1 MSTLAD
7 RIGDRLARVV
17 GAILRWRKVAIVT
30 LLGAAFLS
38 VWYAAHHLGV
48 NTDTT
53 NMMSPKLAWRQ
64 NFNEYREAFPSR
76 DRNLLIVIDARTS
89 ARADAFAAKVLAEL
103 RREPDL
109 YHSILLQGEGDF
121 FAREGLLYLP
131 LAQLEQLADRLTAAQ
146 PLLGLLHA
154 RFDGA
159 AVLDVA
165 TRTLSPPAGVDAD
178 TSAAAPLY
186 AELARVLD
194 QAGTTRA
201 GRTPLEPLAWGSLI
215 STAAQQQG
223 TRRLIVLQPALDFAK
238 IQPAAPAISG
248 VRAIVARLN
257 AAEAEP
263 VSVRLTGSV
272 AMEHD
277 ELASV
282 SASAGIGGLL
292 ALLLVCG
299 ILYIALRSWRL
310 LAISV
315 TALFA
320 GLAYTAA
327 FAAATVGHLN
337 LLSIMFVVLNVG
349 LGADYV
355 IHVLLRYRELVAEGH
370 AAEPALLTTMRGVGS
385 SLLLAAFTTAVGFYA
400 YIPTQF
406 QGVAELGWIAG
417 TGIFFGFLAAATLL
431 PALVA
436 QFASSLRVKS
446 ARTVL
451 DPRIFVPFNRH
462 PRAVLRVATAV
473 IVASAIAL
481 FWVTFDSNPI
491 HLRDPKSESVSTLL
505 ELAASGDAQLLN
517 LEAVAP
523 DHATAAAWAAGLRG
537 LPQIRNVITID
548 SLVPKDQ
555 DEKIAVLDDLKLVMG
570 PSFAQLN
577 RTPADPERMAASLM
591 ALEKVSVDRPEAGPL
606 HAAVARLLPMLAD
619 EPSVN
624 PERRYATRLLTALD
638 MALTEGLPPQLE
650 RLAAGLEARPFG
662 RDDLP
667 EVLASRYVGTN
678 GRELVEITPAEDVSD
693 NAAARRFIAA
703 VRGVVP
709 KVTGPPVVYQEAS
722 STVVHAFELALL
734 YAFSMVTLM
743 IFVVLRRWRDTLLV
757 VAPIAL
763 SKLVTAGAAVAIGM
777 AFNYA
782 NIIALPLLV
791 GFGVDSGIH
800 VVHRMRTE
808 TAEQLFGTSAMRAVF
823 ASGLTIIATFGIL
836 AFSSH
841 VGTASMG
848 VMLAIGLCVS
858 MAFTLIALPAWLK
871 VRAERAQSA
880 ARA

>member
-1 MSTLAD
+1 VTNLAD

-17 GAILRWRKVAIVT
+17 GAILRRRRLAIVT
-30 LLGAAFLS
+30 LLGLAVFC

-53 NMMSPKLAWRQ
+53 NMMSPTLAWRQ

-121 FAREGLLYLP
+121 FARNGLLYLP
-131 LAQLEQLADRLTAAQ
+131 LPQLQQLADKLTAAQ

-165 TRTLSPPAGVDAD
+165 TRTLSPPAGVSAD

-186 AELARVLD
+186 SEIARVLD
-194 QAGTTRA
+194 QASTLGA
-201 GRTPLEPLAWGSLI
+201 GHSALEPLAWSNLI
-215 STAAQQQG
+215 STGAAQQQG
-223 TRRLIVLQPALDFAK
+223 TRRLIVLQPALDFSK
-238 IQPAAPAISG
+238 IQPAAPAING

-282 SASAGIGGLL
+282 SASAGIGGLV
-292 ALLLVCG
+292 ALLLVCA
-299 ILYIALRSWRL
+299 ILYVALRSWRL

-355 IHVLLRYRELVAEGH
+355 IHVLLRYRELVAEGYE
-370 AAEPALLTTMRGVGS
+370 AEPALLTTMRGVGT
-385 SLLLAAFTTAVGFYA
+385 SLLLAAFTTAAGFYA

-436 QFASSLRVKS
+436 EFASSLRVKS

-462 PRAVLRVATAV
+462 PRAVLGIATVV
-473 IVASAIAL
+473 IVASGIAL

-491 HLRDPKSESVSTLL
+491 HLRDPKSESVKTLL
-505 ELAASGDAQLLN
+505 ELAANGDAQLLN

-523 DHATAAAWAAGLRG
+523 DHATATMWAAGLRG
-537 LPQIRNVITID
+537 LPQVRNVITID

-555 DEKIAVLDDLKLVMG
+555 DDKIAVLDDLKLVMG

-577 RTPADPERMAASLM
+577 RVPADPERLTASLA
-591 ALEKVSVDRPEAGPL
+591 ALESASAERPDAAAL
-606 HAAVARLLPMLAD
+606 HAAVAKLRAALAN
-619 EPSVN
+619 EPSAD
-624 PERRYATRLLTALD
+624 ATRNLAALD
-638 MALTEGLPPQLE
+638 AALTEGLPSELG
-650 RLAAGLEARPFG
+650 RLASGLEARPFG
-662 RDDLP
+662 RDALP
-667 EVLASRYVGTN
+667 DVLASRYVSAN

-722 STVVHAFELALL
+722 STVVRAFELALL
-734 YAFSMVTLM
+734 YAFSLVSVM
-743 IFVVLRRWRDTLLV
+743 IFVVLRRWRETLLV
-757 VAPIAL
+757 ILPIAL

-777 AFNYA
+777 PFNYA

-808 TAEQLFGTSAMRAVF
+808 TAEQLFDTSAMRAVF

-858 MAFTLIALPAWLK
+858 MAFTLIVLPAWLK
-871 VRAERAQSA
+871 VRAERVQSA

>member
-1 MSTLAD
+1 
-7 RIGDRLARVV
+7 VV
-17 GAILRWRKVAIVT
+17 GAILRWRKLAIVAP
-30 LLGAAFLS
+30 LGAAVLC

-53 NMMSPKLAWRQ
+53 TMMSPTLEWRQ
-64 NFNEYREAFPSR
+64 NFDEYRQAFPSR
-76 DRNLLIVIDARTS
+76 DRNLLIVIDARTP

-109 YHSILLQGEGDF
+109 YHSILLQGEGEF
-121 FAREGLLYLP
+121 FARNGLLYLP
-131 LAQLEQLADRLTAAQ
+131 LEQLQQLADRLTAAQ

-178 TSAAAPLY
+178 TSAAEPLY
-186 AELARVLD
+186 TELARVLD
-194 QAGTTRA
+194 QAGTIRVD
-201 GRTPLEPLAWGSLI
+201 RTPLEPLAWANLI
-215 STAAQQQG
+215 SAGAAQQQG
-223 TRRLIVLQPALDFAK
+223 TRRLIVLQPALDFGK
-238 IQPAAPAISG
+238 IQPAAPAING

-257 AAEAEP
+257 ATEAEP
-263 VSVRLTGSV
+263 VTVRLTGSV

-282 SASAGIGGLL
+282 SASAGIGGVA

-299 ILYIALRSWRL
+299 ILYVALRSWRL

-355 IHVLLRYRELVAEGH
+355 IHVLLRYRELVAEGYE
-370 AAEPALLTTMRGVGS
+370 AEPALLATMRGVGS
-385 SLLLAAFTTAVGFYA
+385 SLLLAAFTTAAGFYA

-436 QFASSLRVKS
+436 QFASSLRVES

-451 DPRIFVPFNRH
+451 DPRIFVPFNRR
-462 PRAVLRVATAV
+462 PRAVLAVAAAV
-473 IVASAIAL
+473 IVASGVAL
-481 FWVTFDSNPI
+481 RWVSFDSNPI
-491 HLRDPKSESVSTLL
+491 HLRDPNSESVKTLL
-505 ELAASGDAQLLN
+505 ELAANGDAQLLN
-517 LEAVAP
+517 LQAVAP
-523 DHATAAAWAAGLRG
+523 DHATATEWVAGLRG
-537 LPQIRNVITID
+537 LPQVRNVITID

-577 RTPADPERMAASLM
+577 RTPADPARLAASLA
-591 ALEKVSVDRPEAGPL
+591 ALYQASADRPEAAQL
-606 HAAVARLLPMLAD
+606 HAAIAKLQSALAQEETAD
-619 EPSVN
+619 T
-624 PERRYATRLLTALD
+624 ERRYSTRLLTALD
-638 MALTEGLPPQLE
+638 SALTEELPPQLA
-650 RLAAGLEARPFG
+650 RLASGLEARPVG

-667 EVLASRYVGTN
+667 EELASRYVSAD

-722 STVVHAFELALL
+722 STVVRAFELALV
-734 YAFSMVTLM
+734 YAFLLVSVM
-743 IFVVLRRWRDTLLV
+743 IFLVLRRWRAMLLV
-757 VAPIAL
+757 ILPIAL

-777 AFNYA
+777 PFNYA

-800 VVHRMRTE
+800 VVDRMRTE
-808 TAEQLFGTSAMRAVF
+808 SAEQLFDTSAMRAVF

-836 AFSSH
+836 SFSSH
-841 VGTASMG
+841 RGTASMG

-871 VRAERAQSA
+871 VRAQRAQSA

>member
-1 MSTLAD
+1 MTNLAD
-7 RIGDRLARVV
+7 RIGERLARVV

-30 LLGAAFLS
+30 LLGAAVLC

-53 NMMSPKLAWRQ
+53 NMMSASLAWRQ
-64 NFNEYREAFPSR
+64 SFNEYREAVPSR

-109 YHSILLQGEGDF
+109 YHSILLQGEGEF
-121 FAREGLLYLP
+121 FARNGLLYLP
-131 LAQLEQLADRLTAAQ
+131 LPQLEQLADRLTAAQ
-146 PLLGLLHA
+146 PLLGLLQA

-159 AVLDVA
+159 TVIDVA
-165 TRTLSPPAGVDAD
+165 TRTLSPPAGVEAGDA
-178 TSAAAPLY
+178 SAAAPLY
-186 AELARVLD
+186 TELARVLD
-194 QAGTTRA
+194 DASALGANATAT
-201 GRTPLEPLAWGSLI
+201 LEPFAWGNLI
-215 STAAQQQG
+215 AAGAAQQQG
-223 TRRLIVLQPALDFAK
+223 TRRLIVLQPALDFGK
-238 IQPAAPAISG
+238 IQPAAPAING

-257 AAEAEP
+257 AAEPEP

-282 SASAGIGGLL
+282 SASAGIGGVA

-385 SLLLAAFTTAVGFYA
+385 SLLLAAFTTAAGFYA

-436 QFASSLRVKS
+436 QFASSLRVQN

-451 DPRIFVPFNRH
+451 DPRVFVPFNRH
-462 PRAVLRVATAV
+462 PRAVLWVAAVV
-473 IVASAIAL
+473 IVASGIAL
-481 FWVTFDSNPI
+481 RWVSFDSNPI

-523 DHATAAAWAAGLRG
+523 DHATATEWAARLRG
-537 LPQIRNVITID
+537 LPPVRNVITID

-570 PSFAQLN
+570 PSFAKLK
-577 RTPADPERMAASLM
+577 RAPADPERLAASLA
-591 ALEKVSVDRPEAGPL
+591 ALEKASADRPAAASL
-606 HAAVARLLPMLAD
+606 HAAVAKLRATLSREPPAD
-619 EPSVN
+619 SA
-624 PERRYATRLLTALD
+624 RQLTALD
-638 MALTEGLPPQLE
+638 AALTEGLPPELA
-650 RLAAGLEARPFG
+650 RLASGLEARPFG
-662 RDDLP
+662 RADLP
-667 EVLASRYVGTN
+667 EEIASRYVSSD
-678 GRELVEITPAEDVSD
+678 GRELVEITPAEDVSN

-734 YAFSMVTLM
+734 YAFTIVSVI
-743 IFVVLRRWRDTLLV
+743 IFLVLRRWSEVLLV
-757 VAPIAL
+757 ILPIAL

-777 AFNYA
+777 PFNYA

-808 TAEQLFGTSAMRAVF
+808 TAEQLFDTSAMRAVL
-823 ASGLTIIATFGIL
+823 ASGLTIVATFGIL

-858 MAFTLIALPAWLK
+858 MAFTLIVLPAWLK
-871 VRAERAQSA
+871 VRAGRARSA
-880 ARA
+880 ASA

>member
-1 MSTLAD
+1 M
-7 RIGDRLARVV
+7 V

-30 LLGAAFLS
+30 LLGAAFLC

-53 NMMSPKLAWRQ
+53 NMMSPTLTWRQ
-64 NFNEYREAFPSR
+64 NWNEYREAFPSR

-89 ARADAFAAKVLAEL
+89 AGADAFAAKVLAEL

-109 YHSILLQGEGDF
+109 YHSILLQGEGEF
-121 FAREGLLYLP
+121 FARNGLLYLP
-131 LAQLEQLADRLTAAQ
+131 LAQLEQLSERLTAAQ

-165 TRTLSPPAGVDAD
+165 TRALSPPANVAAGD
-178 TSAAAPLY
+178 TSAAVPLY
-186 AELARVLD
+186 GELGRVLD
-194 QAGTTRA
+194 DAGSMRA
-201 GRTPLEPLAWGSLI
+201 GGAALEPLQWGNLI
-215 STAAQQQG
+215 AAGAAQQG
-223 TRRLIVLQPALDFAK
+223 TRRLIVLQPALDFGK
-238 IQPAAPAISG
+238 IQPAAPAING

-282 SASAGIGGLL
+282 SASAGIGGLA

-299 ILYIALRSWRL
+299 ILYVALRSWRL

-355 IHVLLRYRELVAEGH
+355 IHVLLRYRELVAEGY

-417 TGIFFGFLAAATLL
+417 TGIFLGFLAAATLL

-462 PRAVLRVATAV
+462 PRAMLRVAAVV
-473 IVASAIAL
+473 IVASGIAL
-481 FWVTFDSNPI
+481 RWVSFDSNPI
-491 HLRDPKSESVSTLL
+491 HLRDPKSESVKTLL
-505 ELAASGDAQLLN
+505 ELAANGDAQLLN

-523 DHATAAAWAAGLRG
+523 DHATATAWAMGLRG
-537 LPQIRNVITID
+537 LPQVRNVITID

-555 DEKIAVLDDLKLVMG
+555 DDKIAVLDDLKLVMG
-570 PSFAQLN
+570 PSFAQV
-577 RTPADPERMAASLM
+577 RRVPSDPARLAASLM
-591 ALEKVSVDRPEAGPL
+591 ALESASAGRPDAAPL
-606 HAAVARLLPMLAD
+606 HSAAAKLRATLAAEPAADAAR
-619 EPSVN
+619 S
-624 PERRYATRLLTALD
+624 LTALD
-638 MALTEGLPPQLE
+638 NALTEGLPGE
-650 RLAAGLEARPFG
+650 IGRLAAGLEARPFG
-662 RDDLP
+662 RDALP
-667 EVLASRYVGTN
+667 EELASRYVGTN

-722 STVVHAFELALL
+722 STVVHAFELALV
-734 YAFSMVTLM
+734 YAFSIVSAI
-743 IFVVLRRWRDTLLV
+743 IFLVLRRWREMLLV
-757 VAPIAL
+757 ILPIAL

-777 AFNYA
+777 PFNYA

-808 TAEQLFGTSAMRAVF
+808 TAEQLFDTSAMRAVL
-823 ASGLTIIATFGIL
+823 ASGLTIVATFGIL

-858 MAFTLIALPAWLK
+858 VAFTLIVLPAWLK
-871 VRAERAQSA
+871 VRAERTASVSPA
-880 ARA
+880 

>member
-1 MSTLAD
+1 
-7 RIGDRLARVV
+7 VV
-17 GAILRWRKVAIVT
+17 GAILPWRKTAIVA
-30 LLGAAFLS
+30 LLGAAVLS

-53 NMMSPKLAWRQ
+53 NMMSPTLAWRQ

-76 DRNLLIVIDARTS
+76 DRNLLIVIDARTP

-109 YHSILLQGEGDF
+109 YHSILLQGEGEF
-121 FAREGLLYLP
+121 FARNGLLYLP

-165 TRTLSPPAGVDAD
+165 TRTLSPPAGVEAD

-186 AELARVLD
+186 TELARVLD
-194 QAGTTRA
+194 EAA
-201 GRTPLEPLAWGSLI
+201 ANRTALEPLAWGSLI
-215 STAAQQQG
+215 STGAAQQG

-257 AAEAEP
+257 AAEPEP

-282 SASAGIGGLL
+282 SASAGIGGVA

-299 ILYIALRSWRL
+299 ILYVALRSWRL

-355 IHVLLRYRELVAEGH
+355 IHVLLRYRELVAEGY

-385 SLLLAAFTTAVGFYA
+385 SLLLAAFTTAAGFYA

-451 DPRIFVPFNRH
+451 DPRIFVPFNRR
-462 PRAVLRVATAV
+462 PRAVLAVAAAV
-473 IVASAIAL
+473 IVASGIAL
-481 FWVTFDSNPI
+481 RWVSFDSNPI
-491 HLRDPKSESVSTLL
+491 HLRDPNSESVKTLL

-523 DHATAAAWAAGLRG
+523 AHATATAWAAGLRG
-537 LPQIRNVITID
+537 LPQVRNVITID

-577 RTPADPERMAASLM
+577 RTAADPERLAASLA
-591 ALEKVSVDRPEAGPL
+591 ALEKASAGRPEAASL
-606 HAAVARLLPMLAD
+606 HAAVVKLRAALAGKPAPD
-619 EPSVN
+619 
-624 PERRYATRLLTALD
+624 AARLLTALD
-638 MALTEGLPPQLE
+638 TAFTEELPPQLA
-650 RLAAGLEARPFG
+650 RLASGLEAKPFG
-662 RDDLP
+662 RADLP
-667 EVLASRYVGTN
+667 DVLASRYVAAD

-722 STVVHAFELALL
+722 STVVRAFELALV
-734 YAFSMVTLM
+734 YAFALVSVM
-743 IFVVLRRWRDTLLV
+743 IFLVLRRWRETLLV
-757 VAPIAL
+757 ILPIAL

-777 AFNYA
+777 PFNYA

-808 TAEQLFGTSAMRAVF
+808 TAEQLFDTSAMRAVF

-858 MAFTLIALPAWLK
+858 MAFTLIGLPAWLK
-871 VRAERAQSA
+871 VRAERAQPA

>member
-1 MSTLAD
+1 VSTFAD
-7 RIGDRLARVV
+7 QIGDRLARVV
-17 GAILRWRKVAIVT
+17 GAILRWRKLAIVT
-30 LLGAAFLS
+30 LLGAAVLS

-53 NMMSPKLAWRQ
+53 NMMSPTLEWRQ

-103 RREPDL
+103 RREPEL

-121 FAREGLLYLP
+121 FARNGLLYLP
-131 LAQLEQLADRLTAAQ
+131 LPQLEQLADKLTAAQ

-194 QAGTTRA
+194 QAGTVGTS
-201 GRTPLEPLAWGSLI
+201 RTPLEPLAWGNLI
-215 STAAQQQG
+215 STGAAQQG
-223 TRRLIVLQPALDFAK
+223 TRRLIVLQPALDFGK
-238 IQPAAPAISG
+238 IQPAAPAING

-282 SASAGIGGLL
+282 SASAGIGGVL
-292 ALLLVCG
+292 ALLLVCA

-370 AAEPALLTTMRGVGS
+370 AAAPALLTTMRGVGS
-385 SLLLAAFTTAVGFYA
+385 SLLLAAFTTAAGFYA

-436 QFASSLRVKS
+436 QFASSLRVQS

-462 PRAVLRVATAV
+462 PRAVLWGAAVV
-473 IVASAIAL
+473 IVASGVAL
-481 FWVTFDSNPI
+481 RWVSFDSNPI
-491 HLRDPKSESVSTLL
+491 HLRDPKSESVKTLL

-523 DHATAAAWAAGLRG
+523 DHATATAWAAGLRG
-537 LPQIRNVITID
+537 LPQVRNVITVD

-555 DEKIAVLDDLKLVMG
+555 DQKIAVLDDLKLVMG

-577 RTPADPERMAASLM
+577 RTPADPSRLTASLG
-591 ALEKVSVDRPEAGPL
+591 ALEKASAGRPDVAQL
-606 HAAVARLLPMLAD
+606 HAAAERLRATLAGAPAADAGRLL
-619 EPSVN
+619 V
-624 PERRYATRLLTALD
+624 ALD
-638 MALTEGLPPQLE
+638 AALTEGLPHELG
-650 RLAAGLEARPFG
+650 RLAAGLDARPFG
-662 RDDLP
+662 RDALP
-667 EVLASRYVGTN
+667 EELASRYVGTN

-722 STVVHAFELALL
+722 STVVRAFELALL
-734 YAFSMVTLM
+734 YAFALVSVM
-743 IFVVLRRWRDTLLV
+743 IFLVLRRWRETLLV
-757 VAPIAL
+757 ILPIAF

-777 AFNYA
+777 PFNYA

-858 MAFTLIALPAWLK
+858 MAFTLIVLPAWLK
-871 VRAERAQSA
+871 VRGGRARSA
-880 ARA
+880 AQA

>member
-1 MSTLAD
+1 LSTLAD

-17 GAILRWRKVAIVT
+17 GTILRWRKVAIVT
-30 LLGAAFLS
+30 LLGAAVFS

-76 DRNLLIVIDARTS
+76 DRNLLIVIDARTP

-121 FAREGLLYLP
+121 FARNGLLYLP
-131 LAQLEQLADRLTAAQ
+131 LAQLQQLADRLTAAQ

-154 RFDGA
+154 RFDGS

-165 TRTLSPPAGVDAD
+165 TRTLSPPASAEGGD

-186 AELARVLD
+186 SELARVLD
-194 QAGTTRA
+194 EAA
-201 GRTPLEPLAWGSLI
+201 GRTALEPLAWGSLI
-215 STAAQQQG
+215 SIGAAQQG
-223 TRRLIVLQPALDFAK
+223 TRRLIVLQPALDFGK
-238 IQPAAPAISG
+238 IQPAAPAING

-282 SASAGIGGLL
+282 SASAGIGGLA

-299 ILYIALRSWRL
+299 ILYVALRSWRL

-355 IHVLLRYRELVAEGH
+355 IHVLLRYRELVAEGY

-417 TGIFFGFLAAATLL
+417 TGIFLGFLAAATLL

-462 PRAVLRVATAV
+462 PRAMLRVAAVV
-473 IVASAIAL
+473 IVASGIAL
-481 FWVTFDSNPI
+481 RWVSFDSNPI
-491 HLRDPKSESVSTLL
+491 HLRDPKSESVKTLL
-505 ELAASGDAQLLN
+505 ELAANGDAQLLN

-523 DHATAAAWAAGLRG
+523 DHATATAWAMGLRG
-537 LPQIRNVITID
+537 LPQVRNVITID

-555 DEKIAVLDDLKLVMG
+555 DDKIAVLDDLKLVMG
-570 PSFAQLN
+570 PSFAQV
-577 RTPADPERMAASLM
+577 RRVPSDPARLAASLM
-591 ALEKVSVDRPEAGPL
+591 ALESASAGRPDAAPL
-606 HAAVARLLPMLAD
+606 HSAAAKLRATLAAEPAADAAR
-619 EPSVN
+619 S
-624 PERRYATRLLTALD
+624 LTALD
-638 MALTEGLPPQLE
+638 NALTEGLPGE
-650 RLAAGLEARPFG
+650 IGRLAAGLEARPFG
-662 RDDLP
+662 RDALP
-667 EVLASRYVGTN
+667 EELASRYVGTN

-722 STVVHAFELALL
+722 STVVRAFELALL

-743 IFVVLRRWRDTLLV
+743 IFIVLRRWSETLLV
-757 VAPIAL
+757 VTPIAL

-777 AFNYA
+777 PFNYA

-808 TAEQLFGTSAMRAVF
+808 TAEQLFDTSAMRAVF

-871 VRAERAQSA
+871 VRAERAPSK

>member
-1 MSTLAD
+1 MANLAD
-7 RIGDRLARVV
+7 RIGERLARVV
-17 GAILRWRKVAIVT
+17 GSILRWRKVAIVT
-30 LLGAAFLS
+30 LLGAAALCL
-38 VWYAAHHLGV
+38 WYAAHHLGV

-53 NMMSPKLAWRQ
+53 NMMSPTLAWRQ
-64 NFNEYREAFPSR
+64 NWNEYREAFPSR
-76 DRNLLIVIDARTS
+76 DRNLLIVIDARTA

-103 RREPDL
+103 RREPEL
-109 YHSILLQGEGDF
+109 YHSILLQGEGEF
-121 FAREGLLYLP
+121 FARNGLLYLP
-131 LAQLEQLADRLTAAQ
+131 LPQLEQLADRLTTAQ

-159 AVLDVA
+159 AVIDVA
-165 TRTLSPPAGVDAD
+165 TRTLSPPANAPVGD
-178 TSAAAPLY
+178 TTAAAPLY
-186 AELARVLD
+186 TELARVLD
-194 QAGTTRA
+194 QAGAIRA
-201 GRTPLEPLAWGSLI
+201 DRTPLEPLAWGNLI
-215 STAAQQQG
+215 STGAAQQQG
-223 TRRLIVLQPALDFAK
+223 TRRLIVLQPSLDFGK
-238 IQPAAPAISG
+238 IQPAATAING
-248 VRAIVARLN
+248 IRAIVARLN
-257 AAEAEP
+257 AAEPEP
-263 VSVRLTGSV
+263 VTVRLTGSV

-282 SASAGIGGLL
+282 SASAGIGGIA

-299 ILYIALRSWRL
+299 ILYVALRSWRL

-327 FAAATVGHLN
+327 FAAVTVGHLN

-355 IHVLLRYRELVAEGH
+355 IHVLLRYRELVAEGY

-385 SLLLAAFTTAVGFYA
+385 SLLLAAFTTAAGFYA
-400 YIPTQF
+400 FIPTQF

-417 TGIFFGFLAAATLL
+417 TGIFFGFIAATTLL
-431 PALVA
+431 PALVV
-436 QFASSLRVKS
+436 QFASSLRVRS
-446 ARTVL
+446 TRTVL
-451 DPRIFVPFNRH
+451 DPRVFVPFNRH
-462 PRAVLRVATAV
+462 PRAVLGVAAVV
-473 IVASAIAL
+473 IVASGIAL
-481 FWVTFDSNPI
+481 RWVSFDSNPI
-491 HLRDPKSESVSTLL
+491 HLRDPQSESVKTLL

-523 DHATAAAWAAGLRG
+523 DHATGTRWAAGLRG
-537 LPQIRNVITID
+537 LPPVRNVITID

-555 DEKIAVLDDLKLVMG
+555 EEKIAVLDDLKLVMG
-570 PSFAQLN
+570 PSFARLN
-577 RTPADPERMAASLM
+577 GVPADPGRLTASLA
-591 ALEKVSVDRPEAGPL
+591 ALEQASTDRPEASAL
-606 HAAVARLLPMLAD
+606 HAAAAKLRARLAAEPPAD
-619 EPSVN
+619 AAQVI
-624 PERRYATRLLTALD
+624 AALD
-638 MALTEGLPPQLE
+638 TALTEGLPSELA
-650 RLAAGLEARPFG
+650 RLASALDARPFG

-667 EVLASRYVGTN
+667 KELASRYAGSN

-722 STVVHAFELALL
+722 STVVHAFELALV
-734 YAFSMVTLM
+734 YAFSIVSAI
-743 IFVVLRRWRDTLLV
+743 IFLVLRRWREVLLV
-757 VAPIAL
+757 ILPIAL

-777 AFNYA
+777 PFNYA

-808 TAEQLFGTSAMRAVF
+808 TAEQLFNTSAMRAVL
-823 ASGLTIIATFGIL
+823 ASGLTIVATFGIL

-848 VMLAIGLCVS
+848 VMLTIGLCVS
-858 MAFTLIALPAWLK
+858 MAFTLIVLPAWLK
-871 VRAERAQSA
+871 VRAERSQPVPQS
-880 ARA
+880 

>member
-1 MSTLAD
+1 M
-7 RIGDRLARVV
+7 
-17 GAILRWRKVAIVT
+17 LRWRKVAIVT
-30 LLGAAFLS
+30 LLGAAVLS

-53 NMMSPKLAWRQ
+53 NMMSPTLAWRQ

-89 ARADAFAAKVLAEL
+89 GRADAFAAKVLAEL
-103 RREPDL
+103 RREPEL

-121 FAREGLLYLP
+121 FARNGLLYLP
-131 LAQLEQLADRLTAAQ
+131 LPQLEQLADRLTAAQ

-165 TRTLSPPAGVDAD
+165 TRTLSPPAGVDAGD
-178 TSAAAPLY
+178 ASAAAPLY
-186 AELARVLD
+186 SELARVLD
-194 QAGTTRA
+194 QAGTIRLD
-201 GRTPLEPLAWGSLI
+201 RTPLEPLAWGNLI
-215 STAAQQQG
+215 SAGAAQQG
-223 TRRLIVLQPALDFAK
+223 TRRLIVLQPALDFGK
-238 IQPAAPAISG
+238 IQPAAPAING

-263 VSVRLTGSV
+263 VRVRLTGSV

-282 SASAGIGGLL
+282 SASAAIGGVV
-292 ALLLVCG
+292 ALLLVCA
-299 ILYIALRSWRL
+299 ILYVALRSWRL

-355 IHVLLRYRELVAEGH
+355 IHVLLRYRELVAEGY

-385 SLLLAAFTTAVGFYA
+385 SLLLAAFTTAAGFYA

-436 QFASSLRVKS
+436 QFASSLSVRNT
-446 ARTVL
+446 RTVL
-451 DPRIFVPFNRH
+451 DPRIFVPFNRR
-462 PRAVLRVATAV
+462 PRAVLAVAAVV
-473 IVASAIAL
+473 IVASGVAL
-481 FWVTFDSNPI
+481 RWVSFDSNPI
-491 HLRDPKSESVSTLL
+491 HLRDPKSESVQTLL

-523 DHATAAAWAAGLRG
+523 DHATATAWAAGLRA
-537 LPQIRNVITID
+537 LPQVRNVITID

-555 DEKIAVLDDLKLVMG
+555 DQKLAVLDDLKLAMG
-570 PSFAQLN
+570 PSFARLN
-577 RTPADPERMAASLM
+577 RAPADPERLAASLA
-591 ALEKVSVDRPEAGPL
+591 ALEDASARRPDVAPL
-606 HAAVARLLPMLAD
+606 HAAVAKLRATLAA
-619 EPSVN
+619 EP
-624 PERRYATRLLTALD
+624 PADAMRRITALD
-638 MALTEGLPPQLE
+638 TALTEGLPPELG
-650 RLAAGLEARPFG
+650 RLASGLEARSFG
-662 RDDLP
+662 RDALP
-667 EVLASRYVGTN
+667 EELASRYVGTN

-722 STVVHAFELALL
+722 STVVRAFELALL
-734 YAFSMVTLM
+734 YAFSLVSVM
-743 IFVVLRRWRDTLLV
+743 IFLVLRRWRETLLV
-757 VAPIAL
+757 ILPIAL

-777 AFNYA
+777 PFNYA

-808 TAEQLFGTSAMRAVF
+808 SAEQLFGTSAMRAVF

-858 MAFTLIALPAWLK
+858 MAFTLIVLPAWLK

>member
-1 MSTLAD
+1 VANLAD
-7 RIGDRLARVV
+7 QIGDRLARVV

-30 LLGAAFLS
+30 LLGAAFLC

-53 NMMSPKLAWRQ
+53 NMMSPTLTWRQ
-64 NFNEYREAFPSR
+64 NWNEYREAFPSR
-76 DRNLLIVIDARTS
+76 DRNLLIVIDART
-89 ARADAFAAKVLAEL
+89 ATRADAFAAKVLAEL

-109 YHSILLQGEGDF
+109 YHSILLQGEGEF
-121 FAREGLLYLP
+121 FARNGLLYIP
-131 LAQLEQLADRLTAAQ
+131 LAQLEQLSERLTAAQ

-165 TRTLSPPAGVDAD
+165 TRALSPPASLATGD

-186 AELARVLD
+186 AELAGVL
-194 QAGTTRA
+194 ARA
-201 GRTPLEPLAWGSLI
+201 ARLGSGAALEPLAWGNLI
-215 STAAQQQG
+215 STGAAQQLG
-223 TRRLIVLQPALDFAK
+223 TRRLIVLQPSLDFGK
-238 IQPAAPAISG
+238 IQPAATAING

-282 SASAGIGGLL
+282 SASAGIGGFL

-299 ILYIALRSWRL
+299 VLYVALRSWRL

-355 IHVLLRYRELVAEGH
+355 IHVLLRYRELVAEGY
-370 AAEPALLTTMRGVGS
+370 AAEPALLATMRGVGS
-385 SLLLAAFTTAVGFYA
+385 SLLVAAFTTAAGFYA
-400 YIPTQF
+400 FIPTQF

-417 TGIFFGFLAAATLL
+417 TGIFFGLIAATTLL
-431 PALVA
+431 PALVV
-436 QFASSLRVKS
+436 QFASSLRVES
-446 ARTVL
+446 SRTVL
-451 DPRIFVPFNRH
+451 DPRIFVPFNRR
-462 PRAVLRVATAV
+462 PRAVLGVAAIV
-473 IVASAIAL
+473 IVASAISL
-481 FWVTFDSNPI
+481 YWVSFDSNPI
-491 HLRDPKSESVSTLL
+491 HLRDPKSESVKTLL
-505 ELAASGDAQLLN
+505 ELAVSGDAQLLN
-517 LEAVAP
+517 LEGVAP
-523 DHATAAAWAAGLRG
+523 DHATATQWAAGLRG
-537 LPQIRNVITID
+537 LPQVRNVITID

-555 DEKIAVLDDLKLVMG
+555 DEKIATLDDLKLVMG

-577 RTPADPERMAASLM
+577 RVPADPERLAASLA
-591 ALEKVSVDRPEAGPL
+591 ALEQASANRPEVSAL
-606 HAAVARLLPMLAD
+606 HAAIENLRATLAREPPADAMRVLA
-619 EPSVN
+619 
-624 PERRYATRLLTALD
+624 ALD
-638 MALTEGLPPQLE
+638 TALTEDLPPQLA
-650 RLAAGLEARPFG
+650 RLASGLEARPFG
-662 RDDLP
+662 RDALP
-667 EVLASRYVGTN
+667 PELASRYVGSK
-678 GRELVEITPAEDVSD
+678 GQELVEITPAEDVSD
-693 NAAARRFIAA
+693 NAAAHRFIAA

-722 STVVHAFELALL
+722 STVVHAFELALV
-734 YAFSMVTLM
+734 YAFSIVSAI
-743 IFVVLRRWRDTLLV
+743 IFLVLRRWREMLLV
-757 VAPIAL
+757 ILPIAL
-763 SKLVTAGAAVAIGM
+763 SKLVTAGVAVAIGM
-777 AFNYA
+777 PFNYA

-808 TAEQLFGTSAMRAVF
+808 TAEQLFDTSAMRAVL
-823 ASGLTIIATFGIL
+823 ASGLTIVATFGIL

-858 MAFTLIALPAWLK
+858 VAFTLIVLPAWLK
-871 VRAERAQSA
+871 VRAKQTMSVRA
-880 ARA
+880 